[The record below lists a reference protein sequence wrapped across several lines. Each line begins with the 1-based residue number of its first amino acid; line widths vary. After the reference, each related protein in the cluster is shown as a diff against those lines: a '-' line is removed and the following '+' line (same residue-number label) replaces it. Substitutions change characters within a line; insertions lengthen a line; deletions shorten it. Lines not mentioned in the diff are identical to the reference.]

1 MIGKLTGIVD
11 SIAEDAV
18 ILDVGGVGYLVH
30 CPSTTLSRLAAGAH
44 AALMI
49 EMKVSDDAIRLYGFA
64 SAEEREWFRL
74 LQTVQNVGSKVA
86 LSVLSTLSPRDLQ
99 RALALSDKA
108 MIGRA
113 PGVGPKLALRIATEL
128 KDKAA
133 SLMAGGMMLRGDDG
147 HAPVLA
153 PRGPAADAVAALLK
167 LGYSEGQA
175 AEAIARATGDLGE
188 DAEAGSLIREALRG
202 MGR

>member
-11 SIAEDAV
+11 SIAGDAV
-18 ILDVGGVGYLVH
+18 ILDVGGVGYLVQ

-44 AALMI
+44 VSLMI
-49 EMKVSDDAIRLYGFA
+49 EMKVSEDAIRLYGFA
-64 SAEEREWFRL
+64 GAEEREWFRL

-86 LSVLSTLSPRDLQ
+86 LSVLSTLSPRELQ

-113 PGVGPKLALRIATEL
+113 PGIGPKLALRIATEL
-128 KDKAA
+128 KDKAPA
-133 SLMAGGMMLRGDDG
+133 MMLRGDDDT
-147 HAPVLA
+147 HAHVTA

-175 AEAIARATGDLGE
+175 AEAVARATADLGD

>member
-11 SIAEDAV
+11 SIAGDAV
-18 ILDVGGVGYLVH
+18 ILDVGGVGYLVQ
-30 CPSTTLSRLAAGAH
+30 CPSTTLSRLAVGAH
-44 AALMI
+44 VSLMI
-49 EMKVSDDAIRLYGFA
+49 EMKVSEDAIRLYGFA
-64 SAEEREWFRL
+64 GAEEREWFRL

-86 LSVLSTLSPRDLQ
+86 LSVLSTLSPRELQ

-128 KDKAA
+128 KDKAPA
-133 SLMAGGMMLRGDDG
+133 MMLHGDDDT
-147 HAPVLA
+147 HAHVTA

-175 AEAIARATGDLGE
+175 AEAVARATGDLGD

>member
-1 MIGKLTGIVD
+1 MIGKLSGIVD
-11 SIAEDAV
+11 SITDDSV
-18 ILDVGGVGYLVH
+18 ILDVGGVGYLVQ
-30 CPSTTLSRLAAGAH
+30 CPSSTVSRLSPGAAAS
-44 AALMI
+44 LMI

-86 LSVLSTLSPRDLQ
+86 LSVLSTLIPRDLQ

-128 KDKAA
+128 KDKVP
-133 SLMAGGMMLRGDDG
+133 SMMMQGDG
-147 HAPVLA
+147 ETYTPVTA
-153 PRGPAADAVAALLK
+153 PRGPAADAVMALVK

-175 AEAIARATGDLGE
+175 AEAVARAANDLG
-188 DAEAGSLIREALRG
+188 DSAETGTLLREALRG
-202 MGR
+202 MAR

>member
-18 ILDVGGVGYLVH
+18 ILDVGGVGYLVQ

-44 AALMI
+44 ASLMI

-86 LSVLSTLSPRDLQ
+86 LSVLSTLSPRELQ

-128 KDKAA
+128 KDKAPA
-133 SLMAGGMMLRGDDG
+133 MMLRGERMS
-147 HAPVLA
+147 A
-153 PRGPAADAVAALLK
+153 
-167 LGYSEGQA
+167 
-175 AEAIARATGDLGE
+175 GE
-188 DAEAGSLIREALRG
+188 IEV
-202 MGR
+202 

>member
-18 ILDVGGVGYLVH
+18 ILDVGGVGYLVQ

-44 AALMI
+44 ASLMI

-86 LSVLSTLSPRDLQ
+86 LSVLSTLSPRELQ
-99 RALALSDKA
+99 RALALGDKA

-113 PGVGPKLALRIATEL
+113 SGVGPKLALRIATEL
-128 KDKAA
+128 KDKAPA
-133 SLMAGGMMLRGDDG
+133 MMLRGDEDG
-147 HAPVLA
+147 HVPVAA

-175 AEAIARATGDLGE
+175 AEAVARASNDLGD
-188 DAEAGSLIREALRG
+188 DAEAGNLIREALRG

>member
-11 SIAEDAV
+11 SIAGDAV
-18 ILDVGGVGYLVH
+18 ILDVGGVGYVVQ
-30 CPSTTLSRLAAGAH
+30 CPASTLSRLAAGAH
-44 AALMI
+44 VSLMT
-49 EMKVSDDAIRLYGFA
+49 EMKVSDDAIKLYGFA

-74 LQTVQNVGSKVA
+74 LQTVQNVGARIA
-86 LSVLSTLSPRDLQ
+86 LAVLSTLSPRDLQ
-99 RALALSDKA
+99 RALALGDKA

-128 KDKAA
+128 KDKAPA
-133 SLMAGGMMLRGDDG
+133 MMLRGDG
-147 HAPVLA
+147 ESHAPVHA

-175 AEAIARATGDLGE
+175 AEAVARAANDLGE
-188 DAEAGSLIREALRG
+188 EADPAQLIREALRQFG
-202 MGR
+202 GGAR

>member
-11 SIAEDAV
+11 SIAGDAV
-18 ILDVGGVGYLVH
+18 ILDVGGVGYLVQ

-44 AALMI
+44 VSLMI
-49 EMKVSDDAIRLYGFA
+49 EMKVSEDAIRLYGFA

-86 LSVLSTLSPRDLQ
+86 LSVLSTLSPRELQ

-128 KDKAA
+128 KDKAPA
-133 SLMAGGMMLRGDDG
+133 MMLRGDDDM
-147 HAPVLA
+147 HAHVTA

-175 AEAIARATGDLGE
+175 AEAVARATGDLG
-188 DAEAGSLIREALRG
+188 DNAEAGSLIREALRG

>member
-11 SIAEDAV
+11 SIAGDAV
-18 ILDVGGVGYLVH
+18 ILDVGGVGYLVQ
-30 CPSTTLSRLAAGAH
+30 CPSTTLSRLAVGAH
-44 AALMI
+44 VSLMI
-49 EMKVSDDAIRLYGFA
+49 EMKVSEDAIRLYGFA
-64 SAEEREWFRL
+64 GAEEREWFRL

-86 LSVLSTLSPRDLQ
+86 LSVLSTLSPRELQ

-128 KDKAA
+128 KDKAPA
-133 SLMAGGMMLRGDDG
+133 MMLRGDDDT
-147 HAPVLA
+147 HAHVTA

-175 AEAIARATGDLGE
+175 AEAVARATGDLG
-188 DAEAGSLIREALRG
+188 DNAEVGSLIREALRG